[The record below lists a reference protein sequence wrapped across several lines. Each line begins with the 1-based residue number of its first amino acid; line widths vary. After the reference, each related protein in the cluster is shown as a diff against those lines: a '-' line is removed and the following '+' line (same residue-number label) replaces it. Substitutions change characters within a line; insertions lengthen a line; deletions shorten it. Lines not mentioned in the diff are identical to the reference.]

1 MPCNRITPIPTPLHF
16 ALLALAISLSPFAT
30 AQISAPATAPAA
42 VPPMPGIAHIAVRVK
57 DIAASVAFYHKLGFD
72 QAFAN
77 MAKDGTTVTQSF
89 VKLNDRQ
96 FIELYPVTDRDNKV
110 EFLHLCFE
118 GADLNAIHDHYVAE
132 GLTPI
137 SVRTA
142 GAGNLLFT
150 MKGPQQ
156 FADPQNIEYTQYMPG
171 SKHTLDFGQHLG
183 PDRVGDKMTVVAL
196 AMQDPAAAR
205 TYYLHSSSASPLIPP
220 TPHASIFPVARPANK
235 SKSFLWTHSAPAPAS
250 SLPVRR
256 PRRSSSPTQHAQ
268 QARISRQ
275 SRCQHHRRQRQD
287 SHLTE
292 MICVHHRPRR
302 QHHPPPVRQVNRA
315 SSSQRR
321 TILVRR

>member
-1 MPCNRITPIPTPLHF
+1 MPSSPTRITPSCTLFRRI
-16 ALLALAISLSPFAT
+16 AVLALVAGLWSYAT
-30 AQISAPATAPAA
+30 AQTPALAPSAASAT
-42 VPPMPGIAHIAVRVK
+42 VPPMSGIAHIAIRVK

-77 MAKDGTTVTQSF
+77 LAKDGTTVTQSF
-89 VKLNDRQ
+89 IKLNDRQ
-96 FIELYPVTDRDNKV
+96 YIELYPVTDHDPQV

-118 GADLNAIHDHYVAE
+118 GADLNAIHDYYVAE

-171 SKHTLDFGQHLG
+171 SKHTLDFGQHLS

-205 TYYLHSSSASPLIPP
+205 TFYLTKLGF
-220 TPHASIFPVARPANK
+220 TPSKTNPARLDLPGTSGEQVEIVPVDALG
-235 SKSFLWTHSAPAPAS
+235 S
-250 SLPVRR
+250 
-256 PRRSSSPTQHAQ
+256 RSSIVLTSPNLDKAAAQ
-268 QARISRQ
+268 LTRQ
-275 SRCQHHRRQRQD
+275 
-287 SHLTE
+287 
-292 MICVHHRPRR
+292 
-302 QHHPPPVRQVNRA
+302 QVEFKRA
-315 SSSQRR
+315 SATQTDANGKSH
-321 TILVRR
+321 TIDMIAVTDPDGNIIRIQSAH

>member
-1 MPCNRITPIPTPLHF
+1 M
-16 ALLALAISLSPFAT
+16 S
-30 AQISAPATAPAA
+30 
-42 VPPMPGIAHIAVRVK
+42 GIAHIAIRVK

-77 MAKDGTTVTQSF
+77 LAKDGTTVTQSF
-89 VKLNDRQ
+89 IKLNDRQ
-96 FIELYPVTDRDNKV
+96 YIELYPVTDHDPQV

-118 GADLNAIHDHYVAE
+118 GADLNAIHDYYVAE

-205 TYYLHSSSASPLIPP
+205 TYYLTKLG
-220 TPHASIFPVARPANK
+220 F
-235 SKSFLWTHSAPAPAS
+235 APAAGRVYRLNLPGTSGEQVEIVSVDSLGAKSSIILTADDLDKSAAQLKRQQVAFQRAS
-250 SLPVRR
+250 ESWTDANNKTTNV
-256 PRRSSSPTQHAQ
+256 
-268 QARISRQ
+268 
-275 SRCQHHRRQRQD
+275 
-287 SHLTE
+287 E
-292 MICVHHRPRR
+292 MIV
-302 QHHPPPVRQVNRA
+302 VNDPDSNIIRIE
-315 SSSQRR
+315 S
-321 TILVRR
+321 TH

>member
-1 MPCNRITPIPTPLHF
+1 MPSSTIRFTPSCTLPRCIAVLTLAAGLSTFASAQTTP
-16 ALLALAISLSPFAT
+16 APAA
-30 AQISAPATAPAA
+30 APAT
-42 VPPMPGIAHIAVRVK
+42 VPPMNGIAHIAIRVK

-77 MAKDGTTVTQSF
+77 LAKDGTTVTQSF
-89 VKLNDRQ
+89 IKLNDRQ
-96 FIELYPVTDRDNKV
+96 YIELYPVTDHDARV

-118 GADLNAIHDHYVAE
+118 GADLNAIHDYYVAE

-171 SKHTLDFGQHLG
+171 SKHTLEFGKLNG

-205 TYYLHSSSASPLIPP
+205 TYYLTKLGFTPAAGRVYRLNLPGTSGEQVEIVSVDALGSKSSIILTSADLDKAAAQLKRQAVAFQR
-220 TPHASIFPVARPANK
+220 ASESWTDADNK
-235 SKSFLWTHSAPAPAS
+235 SHE
-250 SLPVRR
+250 V
-256 PRRSSSPTQHAQ
+256 
-268 QARISRQ
+268 
-275 SRCQHHRRQRQD
+275 
-287 SHLTE
+287 E
-292 MICVHHRPRR
+292 MIE
-302 QHHPPPVRQVNRA
+302 VNDPDNNIIRIE
-315 SSSQRR
+315 S
-321 TILVRR
+321 TK

>member
-1 MPCNRITPIPTPLHF
+1 MSQN
-16 ALLALAISLSPFAT
+16 LLASPNLPSPRTMLRRIALVALAASLST
-30 AQISAPATAPAA
+30 LAPAQSESMPPETSAA
-42 VPPMPGIAHIAVRVK
+42 PPMNGIAHIAIRVK

-77 MAKDGTTVTQSF
+77 MGKDGTTITQSF
-89 VKLNDRQ
+89 IKLNDRQ
-96 FIELYPVTDRDNKV
+96 YIELYPVTDRDNKV

-118 GADLNAIHDHYVAE
+118 GVDLNAIHDHYVAE

-171 SKHTLDFGQHLG
+171 SKHTLEFGKLNG

-205 TYYLHSSSASPLIPP
+205 TYYLTKLGFTPSAANPARLNLPGTSGESVEIV
-220 TPHASIFPVARPANK
+220 PV
-235 SKSFLWTHSAPAPAS
+235 SELGS
-250 SLPVRR
+250 
-256 PRRSSSPTQHAQ
+256 RSSIVLTSPDLDKAAGQLTRQ
-268 QARISRQ
+268 QVQFKRATSAVGKITIDMISVTDPDGNIVRIQ
-275 SRCQHHRRQRQD
+275 S
-287 SHLTE
+287 
-292 MICVHHRPRR
+292 
-302 QHHPPPVRQVNRA
+302 A
-315 SSSQRR
+315 K
-321 TILVRR
+321 